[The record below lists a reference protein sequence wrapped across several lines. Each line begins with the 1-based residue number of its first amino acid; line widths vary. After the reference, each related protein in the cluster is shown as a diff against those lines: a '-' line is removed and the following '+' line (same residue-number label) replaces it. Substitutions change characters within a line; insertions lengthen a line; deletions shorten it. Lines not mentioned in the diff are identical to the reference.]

1 MTPPPAPPAAPWF
14 QPKSKNQLFVIIGL
28 LVAAIIGAW
37 IVGIWYLKKATAA
50 MPPPVIQK
58 ARNLFEERK
67 HDEAIA
73 LLTDAIRQIEKARSP
88 EDTALVK
95 HFDLLA
101 TIYGETDRQAQAE
114 PYWRRSL
121 EIRRKH
127 LGPDHPESIGTGD
140 KLGLCLVAQAKFG
153 DAEPLLRKSLAHRE
167 GYYGAEDPGIMSSL
181 NHMARLFLAQKKHAE
196 AEAFAGRAVK
206 IGRSKTGLM
215 PPSYGESLYCLGAAY
230 AGQEKWADAVPL
242 FDQSVKLK
250 VRQLPD
256 APHIP
261 PKPGQIHHSE
271 FADLCKEY
279 AAVLRKAGKE
289 KEAKEIEA
297 KAEAV
302 LKPKDQ

>member
-1 MTPPPAPPAAPWF
+1 MTTSAAPTPPWF
-14 QPKSKNQLFVIIGL
+14 QPRSKKQLFIIVGL
-28 LVAAIIGAW
+28 LLAAIAGAW
-37 IVGIWYLKKATAA
+37 IWGISYVRKAVAG

-58 ARNLFEERK
+58 ARNLFEEKR

-73 LLTDAIRQIEKARSP
+73 ILTEAIQQIEKSRGP
-88 EDTALVK
+88 EDTSLVK

-101 TIYGETDRQAQAE
+101 TIYTETDRPALAE
-114 PYWRRSL
+114 PLWRRSL
-121 EIRRKH
+121 DIRRKG

-140 KLGLCLVAQAKFG
+140 KLGLCLVAQGKFA

-167 GYYGAEDPGIMSSL
+167 GYYGTDESGIMPSL
-181 NHMARLFLAQKKHAE
+181 NHMAKFYLAQKKYAE
-196 AEAFAGRAVK
+196 AEPFAVRSVR

-215 PPSYGESLYCLGAAY
+215 PASFADALRNLGTVY
-230 AGQEKWADAVPL
+230 AGQEKWEDAAPL
-242 FDQSVKLK
+242 YKQAVDLK

-261 PKPGQIHHSE
+261 PKPGQIHHGE
-271 FADLCKEY
+271 FAELCKEY
-279 AAVLRKAGKE
+279 VVVLRKVGKE

-302 LKPKDQ
+302 LKPKD